1 MEVGKLQRIEFY
13 TVDLT
18 KMKGKGELKCPKCAA
33 KISPDD
39 KTDETYTLIEPI
51 MKNGKLDKLTIKCNS
66 CRSQI
71 RLTGFELLD

>member
-18 KMKGKGELKCPKCAA
+18 KTKGKGEFKCPKCAT

-39 KTDETYTLIEPI
+39 KTDETYTLLEPI
-51 MKNGKLDKLTIKCNS
+51 MKNGKLDKLAIKCNS

-71 RLTGFELLD
+71 HLTGFELLD

>member
-18 KMKGKGELKCPKCAA
+18 KTKGKGEFKCPKCAA

-39 KTDETYTLIEPI
+39 KTDETYTLLVPI
-51 MKNGKLDKLTIKCNS
+51 MKNGKLDKLAIQCNS

-71 RLTGFELLD
+71 HLTGFELLD